1 MTTFTIIRE
10 SGKIV
15 KFYGHGHSEY
25 ANHGEDIV
33 CAAISAASQQAA
45 LGVLEYLKVPA
56 HVSVNEED
64 GFLMLDLCQVGKGVS
79 VTKQELKELVYSKR
93 DELDTL
99 LESMVL
105 MLRQIKSEYPKYLE
119 VIEKED

>member
-25 ANHGEDIV
+25 GNHGEDIV

-64 GFLMLDLCQVGKGVS
+64 GFLILDLCQIGDGAVI
-79 VTKQELKELVYSKR
+79 TKQEFEELVHSKR
-93 DELDTL
+93 DGLDTL
-99 LESMVL
+99 LESMLL
-105 MLRQIKSEYPKYLE
+105 MLKQIKDQYPEYLD